1 MTLPPPD
8 SLLRTHRFSG
18 NARIGAFWALFAILS
33 HSNAAS
39 GEPIGRV
46 LPGFSP
52 EPLLA
57 VRFRQSV
64 TGQTVFHDYFRIV
77 HLLDKIQSKTCG

>member
-1 MTLPPPD
+1 MTLPPPV
-8 SLLRTHRFSG
+8 SLERTRRFSG
-18 NARIGAFWALFAILS
+18 NARIGVFWALFAILG

-64 TGQTVFHDYFRIV
+64 TGHYDLRIARHPSRIGKHDA
-77 HLLDKIQSKTCG
+77 D

>member
-64 TGQTVFHDYFRIV
+64 TGHCNFRIARYP
-77 HLLDKIQSKTCG
+77 L